1 MKNALFFQGEPTD
14 SVDVLKRKDHDYTKQ
29 FLIISKIKNLDHRN
43 LFDVKRNSNTIQNIS

>member
-1 MKNALFFQGEPTD
+1 MKNASFFQGEPTD